1 MTCDVSLDFCN
12 RLLCNYNNLA
22 GAEFVVVAVVVDV
35 MCVEFGCVV
44 VLRSKFGLGTAR
56 L

>member
-1 MTCDVSLDFCN
+1 MTCDVPLDFCN

-22 GAEFVVVAVVVDV
+22 GAEFVVVVVVVV
-35 MCVEFGCVV
+35 MRVKFGCVV
-44 VLRSKFGLGTAR
+44 VLQLKFGLGTAR